1 MKTYLVGGAVRDK
14 LLGVPIGD
22 LDYVVVGAT
31 ERQML
36 DQGFRRLDAAFPVF
50 LHPESGDEYA
60 LARRE
65 RKTGPGYKG
74 FAVDAG
80 PDVTLEQ
87 DLARRDLTINALALD
102 ESGNLIDPFGGK
114 MDLEQGLLRHITPA
128 FSEDPVRLL
137 RAARFAAKLG
147 RWGFRPAHETH
158 ALLKRMA
165 GLDELTTVL
174 PERLREEMIKA
185 MGTEQPWRF
194 LEVLHACGALQQL
207 LPPLAHAM
215 GETAGHDRKTIKPPI
230 QVLQCVSALVSD
242 PGERLAALLA
252 SLPEAADAKRLC
264 SDLRLDRATT
274 ELLDRILECPAGRLS
289 SAEPHALLATLE
301 RIKALHHPQRIQQLG
316 NLWKCLGDPEN
327 RAAERLNLARRAVS
341 TVSADQLLAQGW
353 SGPELGTEL
362 RRLRLRSI
370 EEALGH
376 G

>member
-87 DLARRDLTINALALD
+87 DLARRDLTINALARD

-114 MDLEQGLLRHITPA
+114 TDLERGLLRHITPA

>member
-289 SAEPHALLATLE
+289 SAEPHTLLATLE